1 MQKKYLII
9 YEEIAKQIQEGHYPA
24 KTILPSE
31 NEFAD
36 SYQTSRET
44 IRKALNLL
52 AQNGF
57 IQKIRGKGSLVLD
70 LKRHQFPISG
80 LVSFKEL
87 AENMGGKAETSVQDF
102 TLELAGREI
111 AKELHVD
118 DDEKVWKVT
127 RVRQIDGERMIL
139 DKDFLVERLV
149 PGLTRENC
157 KNSIFEYIEKQLE
170 KKISFAKKEFTVEEP
185 NEEDRRLLD
194 MEGYHAIVVVKN
206 YIYFDDATQFQYT
219 ESRHRPDKF
228 RFVDFARR
236 MDTPTL

>member
-1 MQKKYLII
+1 MI
-9 YEEIAKQIQEGHYPA
+9 YEEIARQIQEGHFPA

-31 NEFAD
+31 NEFAE

-44 IRKALNLL
+44 IRKALNML

-87 AENMGGKAETSVQDF
+87 ADNMGGKAKTVVEAFVLESAGPDF
-102 TLELAGREI
+102 ARELNLLEE
-111 AKELHVD
+111 D
-118 DDEKVWKVT
+118 QVWKVS
-127 RVRQIDGERMIL
+127 RVRKIGEERIIL
-139 DKDFLVERLV
+139 DKDYLAEKHV
-149 PGLTRENC
+149 PGLTREHC
-157 KNSIFEYIEKQLE
+157 RNSLFEYIEKSLG

-185 NEEDRRLLD
+185 TEEDRLLLD
-194 MEGYHAIVVVKN
+194 MDGFHAIVVVKN
-206 YIYFDDATQFQYT
+206 HIYFDDATLFQFT

-236 MDTPTL
+236 MDVQVN